1 MPGPFWVP
9 VRPELLVKP
18 AKRQLVSTETLILVI
33 AAVAGAS
40 AIFGFALCRA
50 GEARK
55 LARSREAQARLESI
69 LATVP
74 GGFLT
79 WDGDGESVLSD
90 GLCAMLPEGAGG
102 LDDFFQKFGNSDTQ
116 YLGRLIEGLRMRGE
130 EFSLTLLTIDAG
142 QALRIDGRRARSAV
156 LDVLWVADVTNET
169 AIQSD
174 TAIQLTAAQVERDGY
189 RAMLDALPFMVW
201 RRGRDLTLAQVN
213 KAYVDAIHPGEDD
226 EAPRASE
233 LDDVEAVTETQ
244 IAARARSSGLAQSES
259 RHIVIGGERR
269 LLEFNEVPTGKMG
282 VVGYAMDFTQLEEVQ
297 QELSSHIAAQS
308 DVLENL
314 AVAVAIYGSD
324 TRLKFYNSAYA
335 RLWDADSKWLDT
347 EPTLGDELEKLRE
360 RRLVT
365 EEVDFRAHKHE
376 QISLFTSL
384 IAPTETLVHLPD
396 GKTLFKRIS
405 PHPLGGLMFTYEDVT
420 DRLTMEAQYNTLI
433 EVQRRTLDNLYEGV
447 ALVGPDGR
455 LKLCNSAYG
464 RLWQLSEADL
474 AGEPQITDLIEKV
487 RHFYDVDSGE
497 EWGSLRKVIRGR
509 LMSREPVSG
518 NLERTDGT
526 VLQYAGVPL
535 PDGMMLMT
543 YFDVSDSNRV
553 ERALRERNEALE
565 EADRLKSEFVANVS
579 YELRTPLNTIIG
591 FAEVLHGDM
600 FGTLNERQSEYIGG
614 ILEASEALLELINDI
629 LDLATIEA
637 GYMTLDRVQFDVHT
651 MMAGVFGLNRERARV
666 KEQRLVLDC
675 APDIGMMIADERRL
689 KKVLFN
695 LTSNAIKFTPKQ
707 GVIRLAA
714 VRDEGDVVFS
724 VVDTG
729 IGIHEDQHERVLEK
743 FERGNRPRGRQSGVG
758 AGLGL
763 SLVKSFVELHGGDVA
778 LTSSLNEGTAI
789 ICRLPA
795 APKSGSDPGTDT
807 DADVWA

>member
-1 MPGPFWVP
+1 M
-9 VRPELLVKP
+9 
-18 AKRQLVSTETLILVI
+18 STQILILVI

-40 AIFGFALCRA
+40 AVAGYALGRYA
-50 GEARK
+50 AVRQ
-55 LARSREAQARLESI
+55 SREAEALRARLGAT

-74 GGFLT
+74 GGFVT
-79 WDGDGESVLSD
+79 WLEGGSPVISD
-90 GLCAMLPEGAGG
+90 GLAAMLDDGIEGIDAF
-102 LDDFFQKFGNSDTQ
+102 LAKFGESDRQ
-116 YLGRLIEGLRMRGE
+116 RISRLIQGLRTRGE
-130 EFSLTLLTIDAG
+130 GFSLTMLTIDAG
-142 QALRIDGRRARSAV
+142 QALRLDGRRARHAP

-201 RRGRDLTLAQVN
+201 RRSRDLSLAQVN
-213 KAYVDAIHPGEDD
+213 RAYLDAINPEAGDGE
-226 EAPRASE
+226 ARPSE
-233 LDDVEAVTETQ
+233 LEDLEANVEAQ
-244 IAARARSSGLAQSES
+244 IAARARSTGTPQFES
-259 RHIVIGGERR
+259 RHVVIDGARR
-269 LLEFNEVPTGKMG
+269 LLEFNEVPADDLG
-282 VVGYAMDFTQLEEVQ
+282 VIGYALDFTQLEEVQ
-297 QELSSHIAAQS
+297 EELSSHVAAQS

-335 RLWDADSKWLDT
+335 RLWDADPAWLDS
-347 EPTLGDELEKLRE
+347 EPTLGDELETLRD
-360 RRLVT
+360 RRLVS
-365 EEVDFRAHKHE
+365 EEVDFRAYNLD
-376 QISLFTSL
+376 QIALFTSL

-455 LKLCNSAYG
+455 LKLCNSAYS
-464 RLWQLSEADL
+464 RIWQFSEADL
-474 AGEPQITDLIEKV
+474 AGEPQISVLVDKA
-487 RHFYDVDSGE
+487 RHYYGVEDETAWDE
-497 EWGSLRKVIRGR
+497 LRVKIVGR

-518 NLERTDGT
+518 TLDRADGT
-526 VLQYAGVPL
+526 VIQYTGVPL

-591 FAEVLHGDM
+591 FAEVLNGDM
-600 FGTLNERQSEYIGG
+600 FGPLNERQSDYIGG

-637 GYMTLDRVQFDVHT
+637 GYMTLDRGQFDIHT
-651 MMAGVFGLNRERARV
+651 MIAGVFALNRERARH
-666 KEQRLVLDC
+666 KEQKLVLDC
-675 APDIGMMIADERRL
+675 APDIGSMFADERRL
-689 KKVLFN
+689 KQVLFN
-695 LTSNAIKFTPKQ
+695 LVSNAIKFTPER
-707 GVIRLAA
+707 GVITLSAKALGDA
-714 VRDEGDVVFS
+714 VEFRVA
-724 VVDTG
+724 DTG
-729 IGIHEDQHERVLEK
+729 VGIHVDERERVLEK

-763 SLVKSFVELHGGDVA
+763 SLVKSFVELHGGEVEIESEPD
-778 LTSSLNEGTAI
+778 EGTAI
-789 ICRLPA
+789 VCRLPRRPGVPDSEGDA
-795 APKSGSDPGTDT
+795 A
-807 DADVWA
+807 

>member
-1 MPGPFWVP
+1 M
-9 VRPELLVKP
+9 
-18 AKRQLVSTETLILVI
+18 STQILILVI

-40 AIFGFALCRA
+40 AIVGYALGRFSGIRELRDAEASRA
-50 GEARK
+50 RIGAT
-55 LARSREAQARLESI
+55 

-74 GGFLT
+74 GGFVT
-79 WDGDGESVLSD
+79 WLDGGEPVISD
-90 GLCAMLPEGAGG
+90 GLAAML
-102 LDDFFQKFGNSDTQ
+102 DDGVADFEIFLAKFGETDREQIT
-116 YLGRLIEGLRMRGE
+116 RRIAGLQTRGE
-130 EFSLTLLTIDAG
+130 GFSLTMLTIDAG
-142 QALRIDGRRARSAV
+142 QALRIDGRRARDV
-156 LDVLWVADVTNET
+156 PLDVLWVADVTNET

-201 RRGRDLTLAQVN
+201 RRSRDLTLAQVN
-213 KAYVDAIHPGEDD
+213 RAYVDAINPGADEDD
-226 EAPRASE
+226 ARPSE
-233 LDDVEAVTETQ
+233 LEDLEANVEAQ
-244 IAARARSSGLAQSES
+244 IAARAQSTGTPQSES
-259 RHIVIGGERR
+259 RHVVINGARR
-269 LLEFNEVPTGKMG
+269 LLEFNEVPTEDMG
-282 VVGYAMDFTQLEEVQ
+282 VIGYAVDFTQLEEVQ
-297 QELSSHIAAQS
+297 EELSSHVAAQS
-308 DVLENL
+308 DVLESL

-335 RLWDADSKWLDT
+335 RLWDAAPAWLDS
-347 EPTLGDELEKLRE
+347 EPTLGDELETLRD
-360 RRLVT
+360 RRLVS
-365 EEVDFRAHKHE
+365 EEVDFRASKQE
-376 QISLFTSL
+376 QVALFTSL

-455 LKLCNSAYG
+455 LKLCNSAYS
-464 RLWQLSEADL
+464 RIWQFSEADL
-474 AGEPQITDLIEKV
+474 AGEPQVSILIDKS
-487 RHFYDVDSGE
+487 RHFYTVDDE
-497 EWGSLRKVIRGR
+497 DDWGGLKKQIIGR

-518 NLERTDGT
+518 THERVDGT
-526 VLQYAGVPL
+526 VIQYTGVPL

-591 FAEVLHGDM
+591 FAEVLNGDM
-600 FGTLNERQSEYIGG
+600 FGPLNERQSDYIEG

-637 GYMTLDRVQFDVHT
+637 GYMTLDRGQFDIHT
-651 MMAGVFGLNRERARV
+651 MIAGVFALNRERARV
-666 KEQRLVLDC
+666 KEQKLILDC
-675 APDIGMMIADERRL
+675 APDIGSMFADERRL
-689 KKVLFN
+689 KQVLFN
-695 LTSNAIKFTPKQ
+695 LVSNAIKFTPER
-707 GVIRLAA
+707 GVITLSSK
-714 VRDEGDVVFS
+714 VVGDDIEFRVA
-724 VVDTG
+724 DTG
-729 IGIHEDQHERVLEK
+729 VGIHVDERERVLEK

-763 SLVKSFVELHGGDVA
+763 SLVKSFVELHVGDVEIE
-778 LTSSLNEGTAI
+778 SEPDQGTAI
-789 ICRLPA
+789 VCRLPRRPRSSEPEDEA
-795 APKSGSDPGTDT
+795 
-807 DADVWA
+807 V

>member
-1 MPGPFWVP
+1 M
-9 VRPELLVKP
+9 
-18 AKRQLVSTETLILVI
+18 STETLILII

-40 AIFGFALCRA
+40 AIFGFALSRA

-55 LARSREAQARLESI
+55 LVRSQVDHARLESI

-79 WDGDGESVLSD
+79 WDAAGDALASD
-90 GLCAMLPEGAGG
+90 GLRAMLPDEAESQAEF
-102 LDDFFQKFGNSDTQ
+102 LLKFGETDAQN
-116 YLGRLIEGLRMRGE
+116 LARLIDGLRMRGE

-156 LDVLWVADVTNET
+156 IDVLWVSDVTNET

-174 TAIQLTAAQVERDGY
+174 TAIQLTAAEVERDGF

-213 KAYVDAIHPGEDD
+213 RTYVEAIHPGDNNEK
-226 EAPRASE
+226 PRPSE
-233 LDDVEAVTETQ
+233 LDDVEAVAETQ

-259 RHIVIGGERR
+259 RHIVVGGERR
-269 LLEFNEVPTGKMG
+269 LMEFNEIPTSDMG
-282 VVGYAMDFTQLEEVQ
+282 VVGYALDFTQLEEVQ
-297 QELSSHIAAQS
+297 QELSSHVAAQS

-335 RLWDADSKWLDT
+335 RLWDADSQWLDS

-365 EEVDFRAHKHE
+365 EEVDFRAHKQG

-455 LKLCNSAYG
+455 VKLCNSAYG
-464 RLWQLSEADL
+464 RLWQFSEADL
-474 AGEPQITDLIEKV
+474 AGEPQIADLIEKSRQFYSIDSEDEWDSV
-487 RHFYDVDSGE
+487 RKE
-497 EWGSLRKVIRGR
+497 IRAR

-518 NLERTDGT
+518 TLDRVDGT

-591 FAEVLHGDM
+591 FSEVLHGDM
-600 FGTLNERQSEYIGG
+600 FGVLNERQGEYVAG

-637 GYMTLDRVQFDVHT
+637 GYMTLERVQFDIHT

-666 KEQRLVLDC
+666 KEQKLVLDC

-689 KKVLFN
+689 KQVLFN
-695 LTSNAIKFTPKQ
+695 LTSNAIKFTPEQ
-707 GVIRLAA
+707 GVISLVAA
-714 VRDEGDVVFS
+714 RDGSDVVFS

-729 IGIHEDQHERVLEK
+729 IGIDANEHERVLEK

-763 SLVKSFVELHGGDVA
+763 SLVKSFVELHGGDVE
-778 LTSSLNEGTAI
+778 LTSAPNEGTAI
-789 ICRLPA
+789 ICRLPT
-795 APKSGSDPGTDT
+795 APKSAGSVAVDT
-807 DADVWA
+807 ETEISE

>member
-1 MPGPFWVP
+1 
-9 VRPELLVKP
+9 
-18 AKRQLVSTETLILVI
+18 VSTETLILII

-40 AIFGFALCRA
+40 AIFGFALARA

-55 LARSREAQARLESI
+55 LARSQIDHGRLEAI

-74 GGFLT
+74 GGYLT
-79 WDGDGESVLSD
+79 WDADGEALASA
-90 GLCAMLPEGAGG
+90 GLQAMLPADAEGHAEF
-102 LDDFFQKFGNSDTQ
+102 LRKFGESDAQ
-116 YLGRLIEGLRMRGE
+116 NLARLIDSLRMRGE

-142 QALRIDGRRARSAV
+142 QALRIDGRRARNAV
-156 LDVLWVADVTNET
+156 LDVLWVSDVTNET

-174 TAIQLTAAQVERDGY
+174 TAIQLTAAEVERDGF

-213 KAYVDAIHPGEDD
+213 KAYVEAIHPGGNE
-226 EAPRASE
+226 EKPRPSE
-233 LDDVEAVTETQ
+233 LDDVEAVAETQ

-259 RHIVIGGERR
+259 RHIVLGGERR
-269 LLEFNEVPTGKMG
+269 LMEFNEIPTEDMG
-282 VVGYAMDFTQLEEVQ
+282 VVGYALDFTQLEEVQ
-297 QELSSHIAAQS
+297 QELSSHVAAQS

-335 RLWDADSKWLDT
+335 RLWDADSQWLDS

-365 EEVDFRAHKHE
+365 EEVDFRAHK
-376 QISLFTSL
+376 QGQLSLFTFL

-455 LKLCNSAYG
+455 VKLCNSAYG
-464 RLWQLSEADL
+464 RLWQFSESDL
-474 AGEPQITDLIEKV
+474 AGEPQITDLIEKS
-487 RHFYDVDSGE
+487 RQFYAVDSEE
-497 EWGSLRKVIRGR
+497 EWDAQRKEIRAR

-518 NLERTDGT
+518 TQDRVDGT

-543 YFDVSDSNRV
+543 YFDVSDANRV

-591 FAEVLHGDM
+591 FSEVLHGDM
-600 FGTLNERQSEYIGG
+600 FGVLNERQEEYVGG

-637 GYMTLDRVQFDVHT
+637 GYMTLERVQFDIHT
-651 MMAGVFGLNRERARV
+651 MMAGVFGLNRERARL
-666 KEQRLVLDC
+666 KEQKLVLDC
-675 APDIGMMIADERRL
+675 APDIGMMTADERRL
-689 KKVLFN
+689 KQVLFN
-695 LTSNAIKFTPKQ
+695 LTSNAIKFTPER
-707 GVIRLAA
+707 GVIRLVAS
-714 VRDEGDVVFS
+714 RDQEDIVFS

-729 IGIHEDQHERVLEK
+729 IGIHADEHERVLEK

-763 SLVKSFVELHGGDVA
+763 SLVKSFVELHGGDVE
-778 LTSSLNEGTAI
+778 LTSAPNEGTAI
-789 ICRLPA
+789 ICRLPT
-795 APKSGSDPGTDT
+795 APKSNAAPAAIPGTDT
-807 DADVWA
+807 PK

>member
-1 MPGPFWVP
+1 
-9 VRPELLVKP
+9 
-18 AKRQLVSTETLILVI
+18 VSIETLILII
-33 AAVAGAS
+33 AAVSAAS
-40 AIFGFALCRA
+40 AIFGFALSRA
-50 GEARK
+50 AEARK
-55 LARSREAQARLESI
+55 LRLSRHEYDRLDAI

-74 GGFLT
+74 GGYLT
-79 WDGDGESVLSD
+79 WGPDGIAVVSAGLQEMLGTDSAGPEELLRKFGESD
-90 GLCAMLPEGAGG
+90 AHQME
-102 LDDFFQKFGNSDTQ
+102 
-116 YLGRLIEGLRMRGE
+116 RLIEGLRTRGE
-130 EFSLTLLTIDAG
+130 EFSLTMLTIDAG
-142 QALRIDGRRARSAV
+142 QALRIDGRRARHS
-156 LDVLWVADVTNET
+156 LQDVLWLSDVTNEA

-174 TAIQLTAAQVERDGY
+174 TAIQLTAAQVERDGF

-201 RRGRDLTLAQVN
+201 RRGRDLSLAQVN
-213 KAYVDAIHPGEDD
+213 RSYIEAINPDADD
-226 EAPRASE
+226 EEKRPSE
-233 LDDVEAVTETQ
+233 LDDLEASVEMQ
-244 IAARARSSGLAQSES
+244 IASRAQSSGLPQSES
-259 RHIVIGGERR
+259 RHVVIGGERR
-269 LLEFNEVPTGKMG
+269 LLEFNETPIENMG
-282 VVGYAMDFTQLEEVQ
+282 IVGYALDFTQLEDVQ
-297 QELSSHIAAQS
+297 QELASHVAAQS

-335 RLWDADSKWLDT
+335 RLWDADTQWLDT

-365 EEVDFRAHKHE
+365 EEVDFRAHKQE
-376 QISLFTSL
+376 QNSLFTSL

-396 GKTLFKRIS
+396 GKTLFKRVS

-464 RLWQLSEADL
+464 RLWQFSESDL
-474 AGEPQITDLIEKV
+474 AGEPQIMDLIEKS
-487 RHFYDVDSGE
+487 RQFHDESTDE
-497 EWGSLRKVIRGR
+497 EWGEVRKTIRTR

-518 NLERTDGT
+518 KLERADAT

-543 YFDVSDSNRV
+543 YFDVSDSNQV

-579 YELRTPLNTIIG
+579 YELRIPLNTIIG
-591 FAEVLHGDM
+591 FSEVLNGDM
-600 FGTLNERQSEYIGG
+600 FGVLNDRQGEYVGG

-637 GYMTLDRVQFDVHT
+637 GYMALDRVRFDVHA
-651 MMAGVFGLNRERARV
+651 MMAGVFALNRERARG
-666 KEQRLVLDC
+666 KEQKLVLDC
-675 APDIGMMIADERRL
+675 APDIGSMYADERRL
-689 KKVLFN
+689 KQVLFN
-695 LTSNAIKFTPKQ
+695 LVSNAIKFTPETGAIQ
-707 GVIRLAA
+707 LGAE
-714 VRDEGDVVFS
+714 RDGDDLIFS

-729 IGIHEDQHERVLEK
+729 IGIHEDEHERVLEK

-763 SLVKSFVELHGGDVA
+763 SLVKSFVELHGGDVE
-778 LTSSLNEGTAI
+778 LTSAPNEGTAI
-789 ICRLPA
+789 FCRLPSGLEFEAETTPKGA
-795 APKSGSDPGTDT
+795 A
-807 DADVWA
+807 

>member
-1 MPGPFWVP
+1 M
-9 VRPELLVKP
+9 
-18 AKRQLVSTETLILVI
+18 STETLILII

-40 AIFGFALCRA
+40 AIFGFALARA

-55 LARSREAQARLESI
+55 LARSQIDHGRLEAI

-74 GGFLT
+74 GGYLT
-79 WDGDGESVLSD
+79 WDADGEALASA
-90 GLCAMLPEGAGG
+90 GLQAMLPADAEGHAEF
-102 LDDFFQKFGNSDTQ
+102 LRKFGESDAQ
-116 YLGRLIEGLRMRGE
+116 NLARLIDSLRMRGE

-142 QALRIDGRRARSAV
+142 QALRIDGRRARNAV
-156 LDVLWVADVTNET
+156 LDVLWVSDVTNET

-174 TAIQLTAAQVERDGY
+174 TAIQLTAAEVERDGF

-213 KAYVDAIHPGEDD
+213 KAYVEAIHPGGNE
-226 EAPRASE
+226 EKPRPSE
-233 LDDVEAVTETQ
+233 LDDVEAVAETQ

-259 RHIVIGGERR
+259 RHIVLGGERR
-269 LLEFNEVPTGKMG
+269 LMEFNEIPTEDMG
-282 VVGYAMDFTQLEEVQ
+282 VVGYALDFTQLEEVQ
-297 QELSSHIAAQS
+297 QELSSHVAAQS

-335 RLWDADSKWLDT
+335 RLWDADSQWLDS

-365 EEVDFRAHKHE
+365 EEVDFRAHK
-376 QISLFTSL
+376 QGQLSLFTFL

-455 LKLCNSAYG
+455 VKLCNSAYG
-464 RLWQLSEADL
+464 RLWQFSESDL
-474 AGEPQITDLIEKV
+474 AGEPQITDLIEKS
-487 RHFYDVDSGE
+487 RQFYAVDSEE
-497 EWGSLRKVIRGR
+497 EWDAQRKEIRAR

-518 NLERTDGT
+518 TQDRVDGT

-543 YFDVSDSNRV
+543 YFDVSDANRV

-591 FAEVLHGDM
+591 FSEVLHGDM
-600 FGTLNERQSEYIGG
+600 FGVLNERQEEYVGG

-637 GYMTLDRVQFDVHT
+637 GYMTLERVQFDIHT
-651 MMAGVFGLNRERARV
+651 MMAGVFGLNRERARL
-666 KEQRLVLDC
+666 KEQKLVLDC
-675 APDIGMMIADERRL
+675 APDIGMMTADERRL
-689 KKVLFN
+689 KQVLFN
-695 LTSNAIKFTPKQ
+695 LTSNAIKFTPER
-707 GVIRLAA
+707 GVIRLVAS
-714 VRDEGDVVFS
+714 RDQEDIVFS

-729 IGIHEDQHERVLEK
+729 IGIHADEHERVLEK

-763 SLVKSFVELHGGDVA
+763 SLVKSFVELHGGDVE
-778 LTSSLNEGTAI
+778 LTSAPNEGTAI
-789 ICRLPA
+789 ICRLPT
-795 APKSGSDPGTDT
+795 APKSNAAPAAIPETDT
-807 DADVWA
+807 PK